1 MATDLTPETQ
11 RQVGPAETAD
21 EHEPTVL
28 VVDDDED
35 TRFAMSQVLAQ
46 EGYLVLTAAT
56 GHDAVA
62 TLREPLSRIDVVLLD
77 VHLPDV
83 SGTELC
89 ARLRELYPDLPVLV
103 CTGEADSEEVAEL
116 VRLGAIRYFR
126 KPMAVDELL
135 STVEAALS

>member
-1 MATDLTPETQ
+1 MATDLPSEAQ
-11 RQVGPAETAD
+11 HQVGPAEEANG
-21 EHEPTVL
+21 HEPTVL
-28 VVDDDED
+28 VVEDDED

-56 GHDAVA
+56 GHDAIA

-83 SGTELC
+83 NGTELC
-89 ARLRELYPDLPVLV
+89 SRLRELYPDLPVVV
-103 CTGEADSEEVAEL
+103 CSGEADSEEIAEL

-126 KPMAVDELL
+126 KPVTVDELL
-135 STVEAALS
+135 STVESALP